1 MELGFALRRYT
12 YVEYWDRTCWRRT
25 DPEQL
30 RGVLPLDLAD
40 VPTGAAAPFQTAA
53 EVWRPTA
60 AATSNLAA
68 LRLSRVTTVRE

>member
-1 MELGFALRRYT
+1 VELGFALRRYT

-40 VPTGAAAPFQTAA
+40 VPTGAAAPF
-53 EVWRPTA
+53 
-60 AATSNLAA
+60 
-68 LRLSRVTTVRE
+68 